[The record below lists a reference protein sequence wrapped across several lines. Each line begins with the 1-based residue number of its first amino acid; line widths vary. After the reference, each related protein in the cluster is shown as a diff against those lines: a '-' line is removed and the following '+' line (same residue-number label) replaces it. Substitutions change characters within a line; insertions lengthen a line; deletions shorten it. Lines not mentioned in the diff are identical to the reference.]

1 MQTLIKQL
9 QHTWRQL
16 PLPLPLRQR
25 LYSRLFKPGGLPY
38 ALSYLA
44 NFYGSHNHTH
54 FAGNLLTLKV
64 EYWQSTKDTQEL
76 LSQRFIE
83 IVDNLV
89 LKNGVTKTTRSGRQK
104 AILSSIFGGGKPMFE
119 SEAIRVLDVP
129 SSIGIASLDTY
140 DFLSQQ
146 YKISSYVLGDICFEL
161 LYDRARECVFDDAG
175 NLLQV
180 RRNDRFFSLYRP
192 HTSSD
197 FYSMFTSGLLAPLAF
212 KTWLAKRRLPFI
224 PGSRN
229 VPILILH
236 PEVEDRISQGLFRL
250 QKVDV
255 FSPVAGQFDL
265 ILSFNLL
272 LKNYFSQER
281 INVAIDNMKQALS
294 ENGLLIVGNDNSFCV
309 SKKIGEKLVLL
320 ERNGDF

>member
-1 MQTLIKQL
+1 MQTLIKLL

-16 PLPLPLRQR
+16 PLSFRER
-25 LYSRLFKPGGLPY
+25 LYANIFKLGGLPY

-44 NFYGSHNHTH
+44 NFYEGHSHTH
-54 FAGNLLTLKV
+54 FAGNLLTLKE
-64 EYWQSTKDTQEL
+64 EYWQSTKDMQEL
-76 LSQRFIE
+76 ISQRFIK

-89 LKNGVTKTTRSGRQK
+89 LRNGVTKTTHLGRQK
-104 AILSSIFGGGKPMFE
+104 ATLSTIFGGGKPMFE

-140 DFLSQQ
+140 DFLSRQ

-161 LYDRARECVFDDAG
+161 IYDTDRECVFDDAG

-192 HTSSD
+192 HTSGA
-197 FYSMFTSGLLAPLAF
+197 FYNVLTSSLLAPLAF
-212 KTWLAKRRLPFI
+212 KTWLTKRRFPFI

-236 PEVEDRISQGLFRL
+236 PDVEDHVRQGHFRL
-250 QKVDV
+250 LKVDV
-255 FSPVAGQFDL
+255 FSQVEGEFDL

-272 LKNYFSQER
+272 QKNYFSQNQ
-281 INVAIDNMKQALS
+281 IDIGIDNLKKALS
-294 ENGLLIVGNDNSFCV
+294 ENGLLIMGNDNSFCV
-309 SKKIGEKLVLL
+309 SKKIGEKLVVL

>member
-1 MQTLIKQL
+1 
-9 QHTWRQL
+9 
-16 PLPLPLRQR
+16 
-25 LYSRLFKPGGLPY
+25 
-38 ALSYLA
+38 
-44 NFYGSHNHTH
+44 
-54 FAGNLLTLKV
+54 
-64 EYWQSTKDTQEL
+64 
-76 LSQRFIE
+76 
-83 IVDNLV
+83 
-89 LKNGVTKTTRSGRQK
+89 
-104 AILSSIFGGGKPMFE
+104 MFE

-161 LYDRARECVFDDAG
+161 LYDRDRECVFDDAG

-180 RRNDRFFSLYRP
+180 RRNDHFFSLYRP
-192 HTSSD
+192 HTSGA
-197 FYSMFTSGLLAPLAF
+197 FYNVFASGLLAPLAF
-212 KTWLAKRRLPFI
+212 KTWLAKRRFPFI

-236 PEVEDRISQGLFRL
+236 SEVEARVRQGLFQL

-255 FSPVAGQFDL
+255 FSQVQGEFDL

-272 LKNYFSQER
+272 QKNYFSQNQ
-281 INVAIDNMKQALS
+281 IDIGIDNLKKALS
-294 ENGLLIVGNDNSFCV
+294 ENGLLIMGNDNSFCV
-309 SKKIGEKLVLL
+309 SKKIGEKLVVL